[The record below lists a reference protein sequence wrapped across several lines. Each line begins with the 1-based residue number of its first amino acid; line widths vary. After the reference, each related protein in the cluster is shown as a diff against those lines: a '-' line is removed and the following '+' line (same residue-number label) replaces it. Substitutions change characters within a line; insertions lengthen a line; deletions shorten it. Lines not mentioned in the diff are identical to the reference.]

1 MPLYE
6 YKCESCAHQF
16 EEIVPHAQADVEP
29 PCPQCGGG
37 KCPKLISRTS
47 FSLKGGGWAD
57 DGYATSPRT
66 ESEK

>member
-6 YKCESCAHQF
+6 YKCDSCAHQF
-16 EEIVPHAQADVEP
+16 EKIVPYAEADAHP
-29 PCPQCGGG
+29 ACPQCGGA

-47 FSLKGGGWAD
+47 FSLKGRGWAD
-57 DGYATSPRT
+57 DGYASDPPT